1 VTVRLYSSRMKTIA
15 EMLRWRARRHPDLAA
30 TWFQG
35 RTRTFG
41 ELDASTSALAAGLV
55 NDLGVRPGDRVA
67 ILDKNCDDYLELL
80 LALDKA
86 GAVGV
91 PVNWRLTP
99 SEVAT
104 IVGDADP
111 AALVVGEEFR
121 ASADRVRCRI
131 LGYGELPRG
140 GDDPRRDDQDA
151 VTWQLYTSGTT
162 GLPKG
167 AMLTNDNLLGL
178 IGTLGWEAP
187 ELVEGARGL
196 VAMPLYHIGGCG
208 WALAVL
214 TQGCTAVVVRE
225 VVPQE
230 LLQVISEQRVNSGF
244 LVPAVLLFLTQVPGV
259 EETDFSQ
266 LQNIHY
272 GASPISQELLQRAI
286 DVFKCRFT
294 QLYGLTETT
303 GAITALRHEDH
314 QGERL
319 LSCGRPMFGAEI
331 RVVDPL
337 DADVPVGE
345 IGEVVYRGPG
355 IMRGY
360 WRREDDTAAA
370 VRDGWFHTGDAGSL
384 DADGFLYIRDR
395 IKDMIVS
402 GGENIYPAELESVLM
417 GHPAV
422 ADVAVIGVPDDRWG
436 ESVKAIVVRAPGTE
450 LSEDELVEWARERL
464 AGYKRPRSV
473 DFTDVIPRNPSGKI
487 LKRELRD
494 AYWADRARQVN

>member
-1 VTVRLYSSRMKTIA
+1 MA
-15 EMLRWRARRHPDLAA
+15 EMLRWRARRHPELAA

-35 RTRTFG
+35 RTRTFA

-55 NDLGVRPGDRVA
+55 SDLGVKPGDRVA
-67 ILDKNCDDYLELL
+67 ILDKNSDAYLELL

-86 GAVGV
+86 GAVAV

-99 SEVAT
+99 PEVAT
-104 IVGDADP
+104 VVGDADP
-111 AALVVGEEFR
+111 AALVVGEELR
-121 ASADRVRCRI
+121 ASADRVGCRV
-131 LGYGELPRG
+131 LGFGELPRG
-140 GDDPRRDDQDA
+140 DGDPRRDRDEA
-151 VTWQLYTSGTT
+151 VAWQLYTSGTT

-167 AMLTNDNLLGL
+167 AMLSNQNLLGL
-178 IGTLGWEAP
+178 IGPLGWEAP
-187 ELVEGARGL
+187 ELQEGARGL

-214 TQGCTAVVVRE
+214 TQGCAAIVVRE

-230 LLQVISEQRVNSGF
+230 LLQVMAEQRVNSAF

-259 EETDFSQ
+259 EDTDFSA
-266 LQNIHY
+266 LRNILY
-272 GASPISQELLQRAI
+272 GASPISQELLLRSI

-314 QGERL
+314 RGERL
-319 LSCGRPMFGAEI
+319 LSCGRPMFGAEV
-331 RVVDPL
+331 RVVDPFG
-337 DADVPVGE
+337 ADVPADE
-345 IGEVVYRGPG
+345 IGEVVYRGAG
-355 IMRGY
+355 MMQGY
-360 WRREDDTAAA
+360 WRRSDETAAA
-370 VRDGWFHTGDAGSL
+370 VHDGWFHTGDAGSL

-436 ESVKAIVVRAPGTE
+436 ETVKALVVRRAGAE
-450 LSEDELVEWARERL
+450 LTQEELVDWSRDRL
-464 AGYKRPRSV
+464 AGFKRPRSV
-473 DFTDVIPRNPSGKI
+473 DFVETIPRNPSGKI
-487 LKRELRD
+487 LKRQLREE
-494 AYWADRARQVN
+494 YWADRTRRVN